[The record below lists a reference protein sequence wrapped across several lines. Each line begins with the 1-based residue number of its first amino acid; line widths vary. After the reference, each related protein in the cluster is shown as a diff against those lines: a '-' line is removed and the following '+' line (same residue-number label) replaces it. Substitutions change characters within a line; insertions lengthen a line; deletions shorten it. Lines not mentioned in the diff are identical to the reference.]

1 MKLKKWSSLLFTLIL
16 ALSIGI
22 APAQAAGFTNPNVG
36 SVAGAWSKGT
46 DPATIN
52 PYNPVILFVH
62 GLNGSASTW
71 YQDNDMY
78 QYAYNN
84 GYQTAFIN
92 LHDITGTSQNMWS
105 NGELLAAKIKE
116 ISNHFGK
123 KLVIVAHSK
132 GGIDTQTALVHYNA
146 YPYVSNVITLGSPH
160 NGSQLADLAYSSWAS
175 WLSTLI
181 GYQNP
186 GTYSMQTSYMQ
197 YFRSVTNNHAN
208 VGKNKFFTFAG
219 NDYESGSIAQ
229 LFGGLFLSN
238 YGDNDGVVTVSSAHL
253 PNGRMVKIGKWNH
266 TSVKT
271 GANMFALIKPYLVLQ
286 SAKSSYRF
294 DEVAAGKEQS
304 VQTLAPRREQQNQT
318 FIRGGQ
324 FGGAASEAFTVEN
337 NVASVTIDWI
347 GNKKLDSLDIIGPDG
362 ASQNVSVSSI
372 ADDGVLNGAW
382 HHTATI
388 ARPAVGEW
396 TASAASNGSSAYLL
410 TISYDTN
417 GKRAAKLNKVRDN
430 KKLKLDVDGLKDE
443 KTTVRYKVDFVNG
456 KNDKSGNYQRKQN
469 QSKRV
474 KQQESLSA
482 TDELVI
488 PASEGSGVYT
498 VTAEVEGETDE
509 GFKYRR
515 TIVKSVYIDENGN
528 TYSSS

>member
-1 MKLKKWSSLLFTLIL
+1 MNLKKMSSMLFTLIL
-16 ALSIGI
+16 ALSVLT
-22 APAQAAGFTNPNVG
+22 APVQAAGITNPVVSG
-36 SVAGAWSKGT
+36 FPGAWSKGT
-46 DPATIN
+46 EPAAIN
-52 PYNPVILFVH
+52 PNKPVILFVH

-71 YQDNDMY
+71 YQSNDMY

-92 LHDITGTSQNMWS
+92 LYDITGTSQNMWT

-132 GGIDTQTALVHYNA
+132 GGVDTQAALVHYNA
-146 YPYVSNVITLGSPH
+146 FSYVSNVITLGTPH

-175 WLSTLI
+175 WLSSLI

-197 YFRSVTNNHAN
+197 YFRSVTNNHTN
-208 VGKNKFFTFAG
+208 VSKNKFYTFAG
-219 NDYESGSIAQ
+219 NDYESGSTSE

-238 YGDNDGVVTVSSAHL
+238 YDANDGVVTVSSAHL
-253 PNGRMVKIGKWNH
+253 PNGTMVKIGKWNH

-271 GANMFALIKPYLVLQ
+271 GANMFSLIKPYLVMPLT
-286 SAKSSYRF
+286 SSSNRLN
-294 DEVAAGKEQS
+294 EAAAGREQA
-304 VQTLAPRREQQNQT
+304 VQSLAARRGQQNQT

-324 FGGAASEAFTVEN
+324 FDGKGSEIFTVEN

-347 GNKKLDSLDIIGPDG
+347 GNQKLDSLNITSPDG
-362 ASQNVSVSSI
+362 SSQNVAVSST

-382 HHTATI
+382 HHTATLS
-388 ARPAVGEW
+388 RPTAGEW
-396 TASAASNGSSAYLL
+396 TATASSNGSSAYLL

-417 GKRAAKLNKVRDN
+417 GKRTAKLNKSWDN

-456 KNDKSGNYQRKQN
+456 KNDHSSKYQRKQN

-474 KQQESLSA
+474 KQQESLPA
-482 TDELVI
+482 TDEVVI

-498 VTAEVEGETDE
+498 VTAEIEGETDE

-515 TIVKSVYIDENGN
+515 TLVKSVYMDENGN
-528 TYSSS
+528 TYTS

>member
-1 MKLKKWSSLLFTLIL
+1 MNLKKVSSLLFTLIL
-16 ALSIGI
+16 ALSVWV
-22 APAQAAGFTNPNVG
+22 APIQAAGITAPNVS
-36 SVAGAWSKGT
+36 SVSGAWGKGT
-46 DPATIN
+46 DPAAIN
-52 PYNPVILFVH
+52 PNKPVILFVH
-62 GLNGSASTW
+62 GLKGSASTW

-92 LHDITGTSQNMWS
+92 LYDITGTSQNMWT
-105 NGELLAAKIKE
+105 NGKLLAAKIKE

-132 GGIDTQTALVHYNA
+132 GGVDTQTALVHYNA

-175 WLSTLI
+175 WLSALI

-208 VGKNKFFTFAG
+208 VGKNKFYTFAG
-219 NDYESGSIAQ
+219 NDYESGSTAQ

-238 YGDNDGVVTVSSAHL
+238 YDANDGVVTVSSAHL
-253 PNGRMVKIGKWNH
+253 PNGTMVKIGEWNH

-271 GANMFALIKPYLVLQ
+271 GANMFSLIKPYLVLQ
-286 SAKSSYRF
+286 SGISAYNL
-294 DEVAAGKEQS
+294 DEVAAGKEQF
-304 VQTLAPRREQQNQT
+304 VQTLAPKREQQNQT

-324 FGGAASEAFTVEN
+324 FDGKAAEAFTVEN
-337 NVASVTIDWI
+337 NVDSVTIDWI
-347 GNKKLDSLDIIGPDG
+347 GNKNLDSLDIIGPDG
-362 ASQNVSVSSI
+362 SSQNINVSSV
-372 ADDGVLNGAW
+372 ADDGLLNGAW

-388 ARPAVGEW
+388 SKPAAGEW
-396 TASAASNGSSAYLL
+396 TASAASSGTSAYLL

-417 GKRAAKLNKVRDN
+417 GKRAAKLNKARDN
-430 KKLKLDVDGLKDE
+430 KKLKLEVDGLKDE
-443 KTTVRYKVDFVNG
+443 KTTVRYQVDFVNG
-456 KNDKSGNYQRKQN
+456 NDDKSGKYQRKQN

-474 KQQESLSA
+474 KQQESLL
-482 TDELVI
+482 TDEIDI

-498 VTAEVEGETDE
+498 VTAEIEGETDE

-515 TIVKSVYIDENGN
+515 TLVKSVYIDENGN
-528 TYSSS
+528 TYAP